1 MHRERHGR
9 GWQNDG
15 IFPFK
20 LTRGTPTAQILSPL
34 ARVVPLPISTIT
46 KTRRIRAAMRRGPR
60 AFTGTTYKLANP
72 IIRIH
77 TVGTSKYRRY
87 RRYRGTRYHGT
98 VGTSKYRG
106 TMVPGTG

>member
-20 LTRGTPTAQILSPL
+20 LTRGTPTAQILSSL

-72 IIRIH
+72 IIRMR
-77 TVGTSKYRRY
+77 TSKYS
-87 RRYRGTRYHGT
+87 T
-98 VGTSKYRG
+98 VPYSLGLFY
-106 TMVPGTG
+106 PGI

>member
-72 IIRIH
+72 IIRMR
-77 TVGTSKYRRY
+77 TSKYS
-87 RRYRGTRYHGT
+87 T
-98 VGTSKYRG
+98 VPYSLGLFY
-106 TMVPGTG
+106 PGI

>member
-60 AFTGTTYKLANP
+60 AFTGIAGIALHKARTDQEFTISCIP
-72 IIRIH
+72 
-77 TVGTSKYRRY
+77 TVPYR
-87 RRYRGTRYHGT
+87 T
-98 VGTSKYRG
+98 VTAKGCW
-106 TMVPGTG
+106 V